1 MHVTNRNCTFPVKR
15 EVYFENISLH
25 VTSVNWHVVCKH
37 PKQMQEGIPVCHI
50 LMCVA
55 TDDIWQIG
63 IRACRRWHN
72 SWPLLPLVWCVWV
85 LMHRH
90 ESGINLQ
97 FTLSKKQTS
106 IFPIMLNYSFNSW
119 LLWMLIDCKKCMNGL
134 QAVIMSVRLNLFSQR
149 CLRRLGDIIWTGSA
163 AHYRDWQ
170 RRQRRET
177 ETAAAA
183 AAAAPG

>member
-1 MHVTNRNCTFPVKR
+1 MHETNRNCTFPVKR
-15 EVYFENISLH
+15 EVYFEKISLH

-106 IFPIMLNYSFNSW
+106 IFPIMLNYSFNYRHLKYRHRHVWGHSAIFHPW
-119 LLWMLIDCKKCMNGL
+119 NYLSSI
-134 QAVIMSVRLNLFSQR
+134 LFSPQTSY
-149 CLRRLGDIIWTGSA
+149 CLQQHTSNPTTLHRAL
-163 AHYRDWQ
+163 
-170 RRQRRET
+170 
-177 ETAAAA
+177 
-183 AAAAPG
+183 